1 VSVCSYAENAKYRI
15 YIQDF
20 WYNYFANMS
29 PQTLTDEEH
38 WVEIQ
43 KNNDCPKSYIYE
55 ILDNC
60 YGLKTY
66 YMAGAS
72 YSGQLTETEGYMY
85 AIIED
90 LKEAHKQF
98 AKPELLDIIDEVNPY
113 ISEYDE
119 EYEYIIILEGEN
131 CGGDMLGYF
140 YMNANMDALYFAA
153 ENGFYCGKK

>member
-1 VSVCSYAENAKYRI
+1 VSVCSYAENSKHRI

-20 WYNYFANMS
+20 WYNFANRLS
-29 PQTLTDEEH
+29 QTLTDEEY

-55 ILDNC
+55 ILDSC

-66 YMAGAS
+66 YMAEARF
-72 YSGQLTETEGYMY
+72 SGELTEREGYIY
-85 AIIED
+85 LIIEN
-90 LKEAHKQF
+90 LKGSHKQF
-98 AKPELLDIIDEVNPY
+98 TKFELLDIIDEVNPY

-119 EYEYIIILEGEN
+119 SYEYIIILEGEN
-131 CGGDMLGYF
+131 SGGDILGYF

-153 ENGFYCGKK
+153 ENGFYSGKK